1 MYRKKSI
8 KDHDY
13 WVVNAGPQFWFLL
26 WYGQVTVLCVCVCVC
41 VCVGGGGGGG
51 YIHYLHSLRGTKSVW
66 YLWCLVANPYVE
78 VMLSREEVP

>member
-1 MYRKKSI
+1 MLI
-8 KDHDY
+8 PT
-13 WVVNAGPQFWFLL
+13 VVRTGD
-26 WYGQVTVLCVCVCVC
+26 GVVCVCGC
-41 VCVGGGGGGG
+41 GGGGG